1 MAEQQIC
8 SLDQKKCVPC
18 EGGLTPLTRQQADVF
33 LKDVPGWAIAADGL
47 AIERHFAFKNFK
59 QALAL
64 VNKIG
69 EIAESEGHHPDLA
82 VGWGYVDCKL
92 TTHAINGLHENDFI
106 VATKINALS

>member
-1 MAEQQIC
+1 MAVC
-8 SLDQKKCVPC
+8 SLDQKHCVPC
-18 EGGLTPLTRQQADVF
+18 HGGIEPLTPEQAKALVAS
-33 LKDVPGWAIAADGL
+33 VEGWAITADGL
-47 AIERHFAFKNFK
+47 AIERHFKLKNFR

-106 VATKINALS
+106 VASKINAIAV

>member
-1 MAEQQIC
+1 MAEQKIC
-8 SLDQKKCVPC
+8 ALDQKKCVPC
-18 EGGLTPLTRQQADVF
+18 EGGLSPLTREEANVF
-33 LKDVPGWAIAADGL
+33 LKDVNGWEIAADGKS
-47 AIERHFAFKNFK
+47 IHRHFKFKNFK
-59 QALAL
+59 QALAMT
-64 VNKIG
+64 NKIG